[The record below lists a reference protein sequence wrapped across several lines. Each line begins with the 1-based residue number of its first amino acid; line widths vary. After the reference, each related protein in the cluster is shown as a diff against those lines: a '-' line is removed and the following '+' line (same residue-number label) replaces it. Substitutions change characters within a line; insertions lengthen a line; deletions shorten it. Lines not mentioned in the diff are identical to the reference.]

1 MKSFKTVDEYILN
14 AKYGKE
20 ILIILR
26 EILKETE
33 LSETLKW
40 GAPVYTIND
49 KNVVGIGA
57 FKSYAG
63 IWFFQGAL
71 LTDKAGVLV
80 NAQEGTTKALR
91 QWRFSSAGEID
102 DKLVLEY
109 VNEAIE
115 NQKKGKEIK
124 ADRKKPVVI
133 PPELQDAFQENKE
146 LENAFNQLTP
156 GCKREYADY
165 VAEAKKEETRIRR
178 VQKILPMI
186 LQKKGLNDQYRK

>member
-33 LSETLKW
+33 LSETIKW

-71 LTDKAGVLV
+71 LNDKAGVLV

-124 ADRKKPVVI
+124 AVRIKPVAI

-146 LENAFNQLTP
+146 LESAFNQLTP

-165 VAEAKKEETRIRR
+165 VTEAKKEETRKRR

>member
-1 MKSFKTVDEYILN
+1 MKSYKTVNEYILN
-14 AKYGKE
+14 AKYGME

-33 LSETLKW
+33 LLETIKW
-40 GAPVYTIND
+40 GAPVYTLND
-49 KNVVGIGA
+49 KNVVGIAA

-71 LTDKAGVLV
+71 LNDKAGVLV

-115 NQKKGKEIK
+115 NQKKGNEIK
-124 ADRKKPVVI
+124 AERKKSVTV
-133 PPELQDAFQENKE
+133 PPELKDAFQKNKE
-146 LENAFNQLTP
+146 LESAFNQLTP

-165 VAEAKKEETRIRR
+165 VSEAKKEETRKRR
-178 VQKILPMI
+178 VQKIVPMI

>member
-124 ADRKKPVVI
+124 ADRKKPMVI

-146 LENAFNQLTP
+146 LESAFNQLTP

-165 VAEAKKEETRIRR
+165 VAEAKKEETRKRR
-178 VQKILPMI
+178 VQ
-186 LQKKGLNDQYRK
+186 

>member
-1 MKSFKTVDEYILN
+1 MKYYKTVDEYILN
-14 AKYGKE
+14 TENGKE

-26 EILKETE
+26 EILKGTE
-33 LSETLKW
+33 LKETIKW
-40 GAPVYTIND
+40 GSPVYTVNG

-71 LTDKAGVLV
+71 LKNEEGVLV

-91 QWRFSSAGEID
+91 QWRFSDVNEID
-102 DKLVLEY
+102 EKLVLKY

-124 ADRKKPVVI
+124 ADRKK
-133 PPELQDAFQENKE
+133 NS
-146 LENAFNQLTP
+146 
-156 GCKREYADY
+156 CYS
-165 VAEAKKEETRIRR
+165 
-178 VQKILPMI
+178 
-186 LQKKGLNDQYRK
+186 

>member
-1 MKSFKTVDEYILN
+1 MKYYKTVDEYILN
-14 AKYGKE
+14 TENGKE

-26 EILKETE
+26 EILKGTE
-33 LSETLKW
+33 LKETIKW
-40 GAPVYTIND
+40 GSPVYTVNG

-71 LTDKAGVLV
+71 LKNEEGVLV

-91 QWRFSSAGEID
+91 QWRFSDVNEID
-102 DKLVLEY
+102 EKLVLKY

-124 ADRKKPVVI
+124 ADRKKTLVI
-133 PPELQDAFQENKE
+133 PDELKEAFLKNKE
-146 LENAFNQLTP
+146 LEIAFNEFTT
-156 GCKREYADY
+156 GKKREFADY
-165 VAEAKKEETRIRR
+165 ISQAKQEATRLKRVEKIRPL
-178 VQKILPMI
+178 ILKNI
-186 LQKKGLNDQYRK
+186 GLNDKYRK

>member
-1 MKSFKTVDEYILN
+1 MKYYKTVDEYILN
-14 AKYGKE
+14 TENRKE

-26 EILKETE
+26 EILKGTE
-33 LSETLKW
+33 LKETIKW
-40 GAPVYTIND
+40 GSPVYTFNG

-71 LTDKAGVLV
+71 LKNEEGVLV

-91 QWRFSSAGEID
+91 QWRFSDVNEID
-102 DKLVLEY
+102 EKLVLKY

-124 ADRKKPVVI
+124 ADRKKTLVI
-133 PPELQDAFQENKE
+133 PDELKEAFLKNKE
-146 LENAFNQLTP
+146 LEIAFNEFTT
-156 GCKREYADY
+156 GKKREFADY
-165 VAEAKKEETRIRR
+165 ISQAKQEATRLKRVEKIRPL
-178 VQKILPMI
+178 ILKNI
-186 LQKKGLNDQYRK
+186 GLNDKYRK